1 MSSTDPVIGDVV
13 ILKDGFSGR
22 SRNRTSCRIVAI
34 LPSDDGEKQYRIRF
48 DAENFERRIV
58 LSDIDTLA
66 TETML
71 PEKSETDTRDEP
83 WLKPSA
89 IRTSR

>member
-13 ILKDGFSGR
+13 IVKDGFSGR
-22 SRNRTSCRIVAI
+22 SRNRMPCRIVAI
-34 LPSDDGEKQYRIRF
+34 LPSDDGEKQYRVRF
-48 DAENFERRIV
+48 DSENFERRIV
-58 LSDIDTLA
+58 LSDIDTMA
-66 TETML
+66 TDTML
-71 PEKSETDTRDEP
+71 PEKPATSTKDEP